1 MFSFFAREEASAVL
15 LIPQDETMRFHQELT
30 IWRNPTAENCGAFLM
45 AWIKFLCASE
55 YSSCLAFII
64 PVKKKTRTLQT
75 CIQKITHK
83 NRSSII
89 KARLHLQFLLRI

>member
-15 LIPQDETMRFHQELT
+15 LIPQHETMRFHQELT

-64 PVKKKTRTLQT
+64 PVKKKNTNFAKLYS
-75 CIQKITHK
+75 KITHK
-83 NRSSII
+83 NRS
-89 KARLHLQFLLRI
+89 